1 MCETTDYRLIYYNS
15 LEELYDLYDKVK
27 AAVILVENFDKE
39 RKMYIAPIN
48 QLRSA
53 LDHIFKAVKSASE
66 IKYSQDELKEAKEHL
81 ERAGFDAL
89 ELLAGNLGANIIEK
103 VSHYDNNTLT
113 SVFPDY
119 FRKIRPQIIDIK
131 EILANLR
138 SEKKTDPEKP
148 FKDYFAQIEA
158 LTKIDKEVDKMIPSL
173 EEFKKKEEEEEN
185 NEESAKKKEKRK
197 NWIIGIVSTIVSG
210 VIVAIITY
218 YITGC

>member
-1 MCETTDYRLIYYNS
+1 MCETIDFKSIYYNS
-15 LEELYDLYDKVK
+15 LKELYDLYDKVRT
-27 AAVILVENFDKE
+27 AVILVENFDKE

-53 LDHIFKAVKSASE
+53 LDHIFKAVNSASE
-66 IKYSQDELKEAKEHL
+66 IDHSQYELKEAKEHL
-81 ERAGFDAL
+81 ERAGYDAL

-103 VSHYDNNTLT
+103 VSQYDNNALT

-119 FRKIRPQIIDIK
+119 FRTLRPKITDIK
-131 EILANLR
+131 NAVANLR
-138 SEKKTDPEKP
+138 SKKKTDSEKP
-148 FKDYFAQIEA
+148 FSDYFNQITE
-158 LTKIDKEVDKMIPSL
+158 LIDIDKEVDKMIPSL
-173 EEFKKKEEEEEN
+173 EEFKRKEEEEEN

-210 VIVAIITY
+210 VIVAILTY